1 MLRLSKLTD
10 YAVVVL
16 VRLADSERVQ
26 TSPGIAATTGIPE
39 PTVAK
44 VLKTLAASGLVASQ
58 RGARGGYRLLR
69 MLCEIPVADV
79 IAAIDGPI
87 ALAACVDGSLTECES
102 QGLCPMRGR
111 WDPVNDA
118 IQQALSSITLADMRE
133 AAIPRAFRVPGHPGP
148 GHSGPRRPAAGR
160 QVLERSAPDHLALE
174 HRALERKALEHKALE
189 HRAPGHPASGRHAAS
204 HPAAALSAE
213 AAHVPPAE

>member
-16 VRLADSERVQ
+16 VRLSRETGVQ
-26 TSPGIAATTGIPE
+26 TSPGIASTTGIPE

-44 VLKTLAASGLVASQ
+44 VLKTLAAGGLVGSQ

-69 MLCEIPVADV
+69 PLAAIPVADV
-79 IAAIDGPI
+79 INAVDGPI

-102 QGLCPMRGR
+102 QGLCPVRGR

-118 IQQALSSITLADMRE
+118 IHHALSSITLADMQE
-133 AAIPRAFRVPGHPGP
+133 ASIPRAFRVPG
-148 GHSGPRRPAAGR
+148 RPAATHTT
-160 QVLERSAPDHLALE
+160 PAL
-174 HRALERKALEHKALE
+174 
-189 HRAPGHPASGRHAAS
+189 
-204 HPAAALSAE
+204 
-213 AAHVPPAE
+213 PAE